1 MAIVCA
7 VFAAGRFVTEGD
19 SMGDFIKQDVCK
31 QWVERDKKVIAPCQ
45 HLSYFPLAVDRA
57 KDSTVV
63 DTDGNEFIDFLTS
76 ASSLNL
82 GSCNEHI
89 TAGIQEQL
97 AKCTQYTAA
106 YTYSPATIEYAERLC
121 SVFPGRPAEDVR
133 IAFGNCGS
141 DCNDAAVKFARAY
154 TGRRKIITFI
164 NAYHGSTYGSIAL
177 SCVTTRMAS
186 KMGPFMGD
194 IYHFPFYGSEAPDMP
209 AEWYVKE
216 IQEAFDTYLP
226 AEEVAAVIIEPV
238 QGDGGLNLA
247 NDKFMHAL
255 YDLCKKHGILF
266 ISEEVQQAF
275 WRDGHWFGIEC
286 FDGIVPDGVIMGK
299 SVGASLTLG
308 AFMARKDIME
318 SLPAPAHLFTLGG
331 NAIACAAGCA
341 AFDYYQTDEFQGIL
355 KRNERVMLELLEQT
369 MADHPNTIGFIRGV
383 GMSRGLA
390 VVKKSEDGSMEADT
404 TGTFKI
410 VYRSYELGLLMISVA
425 DNILRIQP
433 PLNITEEELRR
444 GFAIANQ
451 AISEY
456 EAGEISDDVL
466 VNQAGW

>member
-1 MAIVCA
+1 M
-7 VFAAGRFVTEGD
+7 
-19 SMGDFIKQDVCK
+19 SIKQDACK

-45 HLSYFPLAVDRA
+45 HLSYFPLAVDHA
-57 KDSTVV
+57 KDAIVV
-63 DTDGNEFIDFLTS
+63 DSDGNEFIDFLTS

-82 GSCNEHI
+82 GSCNPAI
-89 TAGIQEQL
+89 TQGIQEQL
-97 AKCTQYTAA
+97 AKCTQYTQA

-121 SVFPGRPAEDVR
+121 SVYPGLPAEDVR

-154 TGRRKIITFI
+154 TGRRKVITFI

-177 SCVTTRMAS
+177 SCVTTRMS
-186 KMGPFMGD
+186 EKMGPFMGD
-194 IYHFPFYGSEAPDMP
+194 IYHFPFYGQEAPDMEP
-209 AEWYVKE
+209 EWYVKE
-216 IQEAFDTYLP
+216 IQQAFDTYLP
-226 AEEVAAVIIEPV
+226 ASEVAAVIIEPV

-255 YDLCKKHGILF
+255 YDLCRAHGILF

-275 WRDGHWFGIEC
+275 WRDGHWFGIKC
-286 FDGIVPDGVIMGK
+286 FDGIVPDGIIMGK

-308 AFMARKDIME
+308 AFMGRKEIME

-341 AFDYYQTDEFQGIL
+341 AFDYYSGEEFQGIL
-355 KRNERVMLELLEQT
+355 RRNEALMKQLLEET
-369 MADHPNTIGFIRGV
+369 AAAHPQTIGFIRGV

-390 VVKKSEDGSMEADT
+390 VVKRHDDGTFEPDT

-433 PLNITEEELRR
+433 PLNIPEADLRR

-451 AISEY
+451 AITEY
-456 EAGEISDDVL
+456 EQGLIPDDVL

>member
-1 MAIVCA
+1 
-7 VFAAGRFVTEGD
+7 
-19 SMGDFIKQDVCK
+19 MGESIKQDVCK

-226 AEEVAAVIIEPV
+226 AEEVAAVIIC
-238 QGDGGLNLA
+238 L
-247 NDKFMHAL
+247 L
-255 YDLCKKHGILF
+255 YTSD
-266 ISEEVQQAF
+266 
-275 WRDGHWFGIEC
+275 
-286 FDGIVPDGVIMGK
+286 
-299 SVGASLTLG
+299 
-308 AFMARKDIME
+308 
-318 SLPAPAHLFTLGG
+318 
-331 NAIACAAGCA
+331 AA
-341 AFDYYQTDEFQGIL
+341 DE
-355 KRNERVMLELLEQT
+355 
-369 MADHPNTIGFIRGV
+369 
-383 GMSRGLA
+383 
-390 VVKKSEDGSMEADT
+390 
-404 TGTFKI
+404 
-410 VYRSYELGLLMISVA
+410 
-425 DNILRIQP
+425 
-433 PLNITEEELRR
+433 
-444 GFAIANQ
+444 
-451 AISEY
+451 
-456 EAGEISDDVL
+456 
-466 VNQAGW
+466 

>member
-1 MAIVCA
+1 
-7 VFAAGRFVTEGD
+7 
-19 SMGDFIKQDVCK
+19 
-31 QWVERDKKVIAPCQ
+31 
-45 HLSYFPLAVDRA
+45 
-57 KDSTVV
+57 
-63 DTDGNEFIDFLTS
+63 
-76 ASSLNL
+76 
-82 GSCNEHI
+82 
-89 TAGIQEQL
+89 
-97 AKCTQYTAA
+97 
-106 YTYSPATIEYAERLC
+106 
-121 SVFPGRPAEDVR
+121 
-133 IAFGNCGS
+133 
-141 DCNDAAVKFARAY
+141 
-154 TGRRKIITFI
+154 
-164 NAYHGSTYGSIAL
+164 
-177 SCVTTRMAS
+177 
-186 KMGPFMGD
+186 
-194 IYHFPFYGSEAPDMP
+194 MP

-341 AFDYYQTDEFQGIL
+341 AFDYYQTDEFQNIL

>member
-1 MAIVCA
+1 MPSACA
-7 VFAAGRFVTEGD
+7 R
-19 SMGDFIKQDVCK
+19 C
-31 QWVERDKKVIAPCQ
+31 
-45 HLSYFPLAVDRA
+45 
-57 KDSTVV
+57 
-63 DTDGNEFIDFLTS
+63 
-76 ASSLNL
+76 
-82 GSCNEHI
+82 
-89 TAGIQEQL
+89 
-97 AKCTQYTAA
+97 
-106 YTYSPATIEYAERLC
+106 
-121 SVFPGRPAEDVR
+121 FPGRPAEDVR

-186 KMGPFMGD
+186 KVGPFMGD
-194 IYHFPFYGSEAPDMP
+194 IYRFPFYGSEAPDMP

-238 QGDGGLNLA
+238 QGDGG
-247 NDKFMHAL
+247 
-255 YDLCKKHGILF
+255 
-266 ISEEVQQAF
+266 SELGEPTRSSPCMRSMIYAKSTAFCSFLKRCSQAF

-456 EAGEISDDVL
+456 EAGDISDDVL